1 MTTAINS
8 NSSNGV
14 LSPAAQSPV
23 GLKTYFKTP
32 EGRYKLQYEKTH
44 PSSLLHYAHGKPL
57 LRKSHHLQ
65 LQLHRHLQVLVPAA
79 ARLLG
84 GSNGSRA
91 LSFVGVN
98 GSTSK
103 TNGGTTRIVS
113 MGASTS
119 SSPMANSNFDGKG
132 TYLIFNVGDAIF
144 ISDLNSQD
152 KDAKDGH
159 DLLIGLSSGDVY
171 SVSLRQQ
178 LQDVVVVLVLLGC
191 QENKDGVGDS
201 SFPVV
206 KDQSQF
212 SVAHARYSKSNPTA
226 RWHICQVS
234 INSIS
239 FSSGGAYLATVGR
252 DESNNIC
259 LLKYIQVTYECL
271 ITQKSYL
278 YVVRKVIMGLC
289 YVVLGG
295 EDDLVQVWSMED
307 RKVVA
312 WGEGH
317 NSWVSGVAF
326 DSYWSSPNASDNGE
340 TLMYRFGSV
349 GQTIFKNKL
358 LFLLCSCRCWLIARI
373 VETKIFVW
381 SGYTILLWDLEM
393 DEIVVPLRRPPG
405 VSPTYNTGSQS
416 SHWDSAI
423 PFGTLQPAPSMRDVP
438 KISPLVAHHVHT
450 ESLTGLIFTQE
461 YVLTAC
467 REGHIKVCM
476 RPGVAE
482 SQSSNSQTLLAT
494 SLKEKP
500 TLSSKI
506 NNSIYK

>member
-1 MTTAINS
+1 M
-8 NSSNGV
+8 
-14 LSPAAQSPV
+14 
-23 GLKTYFKTP
+23 
-32 EGRYKLQYEKTH
+32 
-44 PSSLLHYAHGKPL
+44 
-57 LRKSHHLQ
+57 
-65 LQLHRHLQVLVPAA
+65 
-79 ARLLG
+79 
-84 GSNGSRA
+84 
-91 LSFVGVN
+91 
-98 GSTSK
+98 
-103 TNGGTTRIVS
+103 
-113 MGASTS
+113 
-119 SSPMANSNFDGKG
+119 DGK
-132 TYLIFNVGDAIF
+132 
-144 ISDLNSQD
+144 
-152 KDAKDGH
+152 
-159 DLLIGLSSGDVY
+159 
-171 SVSLRQQ
+171 
-178 LQDVVVVLVLLGC
+178 
-191 QENKDGVGDS
+191 
-201 SFPVV
+201 
-206 KDQSQF
+206 
-212 SVAHARYSKSNPTA
+212 
-226 RWHICQVS
+226 
-234 INSIS
+234 
-239 FSSGGAYLATVGR
+239 
-252 DESNNIC
+252 
-259 LLKYIQVTYECL
+259 YILT
-271 ITQKSYL
+271 
-278 YVVRKVIMGLC
+278 
-289 YVVLGG
+289 GG

-349 GQTIFKNKL
+349 
-358 LFLLCSCRCWLIARI
+358 
-373 VETKIFVW
+373 
-381 SGYTILLWDLEM
+381 GYTILLWDLEM